1 MTPAVARKL
10 VSQEELDPDM
20 LERLFVCPSE
30 RSHASFQAAISSALK
45 ALEGSAAWQQRP
57 YSGASPEVVRKGITA
72 MELCPE
78 EGRGLEAVMKDV
90 RDAILQHSVW
100 VSHPACVAHLHC
112 PTLVPA
118 LAAETLISAT
128 NQSMDSWDQAPA
140 ATVVEQQVVRWLG
153 VLAGFGAEAD
163 GIFTSGGTLS
173 NFMGLLLARNHFA
186 VEKLGCDVQHG
197 GLPPEAERLR
207 ILCSQKA
214 HFSVRQAAALLGLGE
229 RAVVAVES
237 DERHRLDPLEL
248 ERHLKVMR
256 QEGLLPFAVVATAG
270 TTDFGSIDPLTALA
284 GLARKHGVWL
294 HVDAAYGGALLLSD
308 RFRDRLQ
315 GLSLA
320 DSVTIDFH
328 KLFYQPVSCGAFLVR
343 DGSLFRHIRLNVDYL
358 NPEDEEEA
366 GIDNLVTKSVQTT
379 RRFDALK
386 VFVSL
391 QALGRRTLA
400 SLVEY
405 TVELASDAANLIAAA
420 PDLELAGR
428 PGLNAVVFR
437 YRPPRVTSQERLDQL
452 NASIRDVLWSRG
464 LAVVGRTR
472 VNGVRFLKFTLL
484 NPRTTRA
491 QVEGLLRDVRRIGQE
506 LEEANH
512 G

>member
-1 MTPAVARKL
+1 MTTAVARKP
-10 VSQEELDPDM
+10 VPQEELGPDL

-30 RSHASFQAAISSALK
+30 KSQASFQAAISTALK
-45 ALEGSAAWQQRP
+45 ALEGSAAWQKKP
-57 YSGASPEVVRKGITA
+57 YSGASPEVVRKAITA
-72 MELCPE
+72 MDPCPE

-90 RDAILQHSVW
+90 REAILQHSVW
-100 VSHPACVAHLHC
+100 VSHPATVAHLHC

-140 ATVVEQQVVRWLG
+140 ATVVEQQVVKWLG
-153 VLAGFGAEAD
+153 KLAGFGAGSD
-163 GIFTSGGTLS
+163 GVFTSGGTLS
-173 NFMGLLLARNHFA
+173 NFMGLLLARNHFCQ
-186 VEKLGCDVQHG
+186 EKLNWDVQQE
-197 GLPPEAERLR
+197 GLPLESHRLR

-214 HFSVRQAAALLGLGE
+214 HFSVVQAAALLGLGE
-229 RAVVAVES
+229 SAVVAVES
-237 DERHRLDPLEL
+237 DERHRLDPQALARYLE
-248 ERHLKVMR
+248 VMR
-256 QEGLLPFAVVATAG
+256 YERLLPFAVVATAG
-270 TTDFGSIDPLTALA
+270 TTDFGSIDPLPAISE
-284 GLARKHGVWL
+284 LARKHGAWL
-294 HVDAAYGGALLLSD
+294 HVDAAYGGALLLSE

-343 DGSLFRHIRLNVDYL
+343 DGALFRNIKLNVDYL

-366 GIDNLVTKSVQTT
+366 GVDNLVTKSVQTT

-391 QALGRRTLA
+391 QSLGRRTLA

-405 TVELASDAANLIAAA
+405 TVDLTSDVADLISAT
-420 PDLELAGR
+420 PELELAGK
-428 PGLNAVVFR
+428 PELNAVVFR
-437 YRPPRVTSQERLDQL
+437 YRPSRVKSQERLDQL
-452 NASIRDVLWSRG
+452 NASIRDVLWNRG
-464 LAVVGRTR
+464 MAVVGRTR
-472 VNGVRFLKFTLL
+472 VNGVRYLKFTLL

-491 QVEGLLRDVRRIGQE
+491 HVAGLLEDVRRIGRE